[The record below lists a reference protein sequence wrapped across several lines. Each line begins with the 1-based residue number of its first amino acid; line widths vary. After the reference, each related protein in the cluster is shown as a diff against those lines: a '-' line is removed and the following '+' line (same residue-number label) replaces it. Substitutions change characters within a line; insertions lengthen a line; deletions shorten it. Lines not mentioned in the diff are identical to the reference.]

1 MKYAEYKDALIMCKP
16 EEFDAL
22 YEQYSQE
29 YLNMGYQS
37 ILDERKAAYEDG
49 KTTKLP
55 DNQKA
60 N

>member
-1 MKYAEYKDALIMCKP
+1 MCKP